1 MSQTFMPRLA
11 APVERTITGAPASD
25 AAGATPSFTG
35 AWNGVAFADEGDE

>member
-25 AAGATPSFTG
+25 ATGATPSVWSG
-35 AWNGVAFADEGDE
+35 NMVPFADEGDE